1 MASNPNY
8 CDITPEIEALAAQSL
23 QNSSIDAGDYVRYD
37 VKRGLRDL
45 NGKGVLAGLTE
56 ISDIIAKK
64 MVDGQEIPCDGKLYY
79 RGIDVEKLV
88 AGALKEGRFGFE
100 ETAYLLLL
108 GRLPNA
114 AELESFKNQLA
125 YYRTLPGN
133 FVRDVILKA
142 PSQDIMNSL
151 ARSVLNLASYDER
164 CDDISLSNVMR
175 QCLQLIAL
183 FPVLSVYGYQAY
195 TYKSGNSLYIH
206 APQPELSTAENI
218 LSLLRPDSSYSFWE
232 AHVLD
237 ICLTLHAEHGGGNN
251 SAFACRVLS
260 SSGTDIYSS
269 IAAAVGSL
277 KGPRHGGA
285 NKKVMEMFG
294 HIEAEVSDWT
304 DDDAVRDY
312 LGRLLRKEAGDRSGL
327 IYGMGH
333 AIYTLSDPRAVLL
346 KRFARSLAETKGM
359 LDEFE
364 LFERVERL
372 TPEVLRSVKGEEK
385 VVCANVD
392 LFSGLV
398 YKMMGI
404 PMELYTPL
412 FAVARMVGWC
422 AHRIEEVCQ
431 PANRIIRPAYKAVAP
446 MRAFVPLDQR

>member
-1 MASNPNY
+1 MANRTVEEY
-8 CDITPEIEALAAQSL
+8 AAAQTPLCVHNDAIPDSL
-23 QNSSIDAGDYVRYD
+23 FQEYGVY
-37 VKRGLRDL
+37 RGLRDL
-45 NGKGVLAGLTE
+45 NGVGVLTGLTNISKIASFRNEGGKRVPIEGRLWYRGYDIKELIGSLGPEEFGFEKISYLLLFGDLPSKEELAEFTGVLA
-56 ISDIIAKK
+56 D
-64 MVDGQEIPCDGKLYY
+64 C
-79 RGIDVEKLV
+79 
-88 AGALKEGRFGFE
+88 
-100 ETAYLLLL
+100 
-108 GRLPNA
+108 
-114 AELESFKNQLA
+114 
-125 YYRTLPGN
+125 RTLPTN
-133 FVRDVILKA
+133 FTRDVIMKA
-142 PSQDIMNSL
+142 PSKDIMNSMT
-151 ARSVLNLASYDER
+151 RSVLTLASYD
-164 CDDISLSNVMR
+164 DKVTGDLGNSIR
-175 QCLQLIAL
+175 QCIRLISE
-183 FPVLSVYGYQAY
+183 FPMLAVYGYHAY
-195 TYKSGNSLYIH
+195 NHYENDESMYIH
-206 APQPELSTAENI
+206 RPDPNLSTAENI
-218 LSLLRPDSSYSFWE
+218 LRMLRHDRSYTQLE
-232 AHVLD
+232 AKALD
-237 ICLTLHAEHGGGNN
+237 IALILHMEHGGGNN
-251 SAFACRVLS
+251 STFTTRVVT
-260 SSGTDIYSS
+260 SSGSDTYST
-269 IAAAVGSL
+269 IAAALSSL